1 MDLDNTDRY
10 QVNVLSDFIFLLR
23 PLTNASDDDDGGW
36 VEGCVFEF
44 KALETTMTLRYVSTA
59 MKARDKD
66 SRLMQT

>member
-1 MDLDNTDRY
+1 MDLDDGLDRRCH
-10 QVNVLSDFIFLLR
+10 VSGECA
-23 PLTNASDDDDGGW
+23 LTNASDDDDGGW